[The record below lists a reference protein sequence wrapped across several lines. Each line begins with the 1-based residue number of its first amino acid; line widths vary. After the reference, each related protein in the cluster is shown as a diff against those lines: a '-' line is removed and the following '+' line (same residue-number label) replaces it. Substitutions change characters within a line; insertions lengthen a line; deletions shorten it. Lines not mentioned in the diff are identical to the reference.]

1 LEWRP
6 GASLTRRTSTSLAK
20 FRASP
25 MAGNRHRGIERAAPR
40 SALEQATFRVR
51 PPSDVQASLD
61 PAADPRAF
69 QEAAAKAAIGRRPDK
84 GPTRRVRRDRPVG
97 VVRPTQKQN
106 PQRANA
112 GVAASIND
120 RDAAAKIEA
129 LAEEYKRRAGALS
142 ASKEAEAH
150 KGFGRALTAASI
162 RLRSA
167 SLRL

>member
-1 LEWRP
+1 
-6 GASLTRRTSTSLAK
+6 
-20 FRASP
+20 

-97 VVRPTQKQN
+97 VVRPTQMQN